1 MSRRSHEGKQD
12 PLKWDQ
18 HSQPHA
24 MADPVTKLAYQ
35 TLQQG
40 KSLAGL
46 AHKEVST
53 KLMELLAP
61 QGAPKT
67 VPVSPQM
74 LSELQQAHSR
84 LLEIDWQEAEEGLYP
99 TSLLFDAPWLDW
111 ASRYPLVWLDMPSTW
126 NRRSERNV
134 RDLPEEIDSADYPDY
149 YLQNFH
155 HQTDGYL
162 SDHSASLYDLQV
174 EILFNGTADPM
185 RRRVIKPLLQGL
197 RHFAER
203 SPRQLRVLDVATGTG
218 RTLRQLRAALPD
230 AQLVG
235 LDLSPAY
242 LRQANRWL
250 SQRPNELP
258 QLVQGN
264 AEAMPFAEASM
275 QGITCVFLLHELP
288 GDARQ
293 NVLED
298 CFRLLEPGG
307 VLVLADSV
315 QLADSPQFQA
325 AMENFRRVF
334 HEPYYRDFIGDDIE
348 ARLRSAGFDGIRAES
363 HLMTRIWTAIKP

>member
-1 MSRRSHEGKQD
+1 
-12 PLKWDQ
+12 
-18 HSQPHA
+18 
-24 MADPVTKLAYQ
+24 MADPLTKLAYQ

-40 KSLAGL
+40 KSLVGV

-53 KLMELLAP
+53 RLMELVAP
-61 QGAPKT
+61 QSAPKT
-67 VPVSPQM
+67 KPITPQLLVDM
-74 LSELQQAHSR
+74 QASHSK
-84 LLEIDWQEAEEGLYP
+84 LLEIDWQEAEAGLYP

-111 ASRYPLVWLDMPSTW
+111 AARYPLVWLDMPSTW
-126 NRRSERNV
+126 NRRGERNV
-134 RDLPEEIDSADYPDY
+134 RDLPQDVASENYPDY

-185 RRRVIKPLLQGL
+185 RRRVIRPLVEGL
-197 RHFAER
+197 RAFSDRPA
-203 SPRQLRVLDVATGTG
+203 SQLRVLDVATGTG

-235 LDLSPAY
+235 LDLSEAY

-250 SQRPNELP
+250 SQLPNELP

-264 AEAMPFAEASM
+264 GEALPFADNSM
-275 QGITCVFLLHELP
+275 QGITCVFLFHELP
-288 GDARQ
+288 AEARQ
-293 NVLED
+293 AVLNE
-298 CFRLLEPGG
+298 CFRVLEPGG

-315 QLADSPQFQA
+315 QLADSPQFET
-325 AMENFRRVF
+325 AMDNFRRVF
-334 HEPYYRDFIGDDIE
+334 HEPYYRDYIADDIDG
-348 ARLRSAGFDGIRAES
+348 RLSNAGFQGIRAAS
-363 HLMTRIWTAIKP
+363 YLMTRVWSATKP